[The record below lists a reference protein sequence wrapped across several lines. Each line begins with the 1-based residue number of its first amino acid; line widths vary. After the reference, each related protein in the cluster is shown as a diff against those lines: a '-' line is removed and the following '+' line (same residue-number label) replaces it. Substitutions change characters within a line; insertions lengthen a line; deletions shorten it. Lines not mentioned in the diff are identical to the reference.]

1 MFYSKT
7 GCCLSHCPHMAG
19 DSDQRLY
26 GRQSRKG
33 STKAKT
39 SLHGRTVALRVIAE
53 INQGKILDALIAA
66 TGHLRNNYQ
75 RKAPRCGG
83 AAALANRLYWSSLAH
98 YGIVVALALALA
110 LAVVLVAAG
119 HHMP

>member
-66 TGHLRNNYQ
+66 TGQFQNQYISHSENVKAIKVDFSASVRAEQTLAQRLRARYNPNDVN
-75 RKAPRCGG
+75 AP
-83 AAALANRLYWSSLAH
+83 
-98 YGIVVALALALA
+98 
-110 LAVVLVAAG
+110 
-119 HHMP
+119 